1 MEVDYDTLT
10 GDLSPSRQPHY
21 FYRLRN
27 TDEQHH
33 FQQSDQGIKCP
44 ICAKE
49 LKNIR
54 MHLNNNKNCSDRID
68 MDHFMHM
75 YEILNNSV
83 RKGYLRSKKQ
93 KERESKR
100 GVDEEAHKRAMA
112 DEKQKERNKKREVDE
127 EAYRRERANEKQSE
141 RKKQQDLIDSSAR
154 IRNFKRATLFGPIFI
169 CSCCHRRL
177 FENGVSKIAEKF
189 KEKLKEK
196 GKVTYS
202 TMIPPEQERW
212 IEITLNGSTS
222 LSGLY
227 ICHTCKDNL
236 LRGKMP
242 AMAVQNGLQL
252 VDLPEDCNLTELE
265 NNLIAQMI
273 NFQIIH
279 ELPK

>member
-1 MEVDYDTLT
+1 
-10 GDLSPSRQPHY
+10 
-21 FYRLRN
+21 
-27 TDEQHH
+27 
-33 FQQSDQGIKCP
+33 
-44 ICAKE
+44 
-49 LKNIR
+49 
-54 MHLNNNKNCSDRID
+54 MHLNNNKNCSDQID
-68 MDHFMHM
+68 IDHFMHM

-112 DEKQKERNKKREVDE
+112 DEKQKERNKNREVDEEAYRKERINEKQSERKKKQEADEGAHKRAMADEKQKQRNKKREVDE
-127 EAYRRERANEKQSE
+127 EAYRRERANEKQIE

-154 IRNFKRATLFGPIFI
+154 IRNFKRATLFGPSVI

-177 FENGVSKIAEKF
+177 FENGVSKITEKF
-189 KEKLKEK
+189 KEQLKEK

-202 TMIPPEQERW
+202 TMIPPKQERW

-227 ICHTCKDNL
+227 ICHTFKDNL

-265 NNLIAQMI
+265 NNLIA
-273 NFQIIH
+273 
-279 ELPK
+279 